1 MEPGV
6 SQKSH
11 KPRVFT
17 SEFKLKAVQR
27 LLKGESVAALSA
39 DLSVARKDLYAW
51 KRAYRIGGAPMLRPR
66 GRPRKITQAS
76 ATRDRNMSELERA
89 RQRIAELERKVG
101 KQELE
106 LDFFGKA
113 LRCVEQAEA
122 TDQSRSASLS
132 KRKQR
137 KAN

>member
-1 MEPGV
+1 
-6 SQKSH
+6 
-11 KPRVFT
+11 
-17 SEFKLKAVQR
+17 
-27 LLKGESVAALSA
+27 
-39 DLSVARKDLYAW
+39 
-51 KRAYRIGGAPMLRPR
+51 
-66 GRPRKITQAS
+66 
-76 ATRDRNMSELERA
+76 MSELERA

-122 TDQSRSASLS
+122 TDQLRSANLS

>member
-1 MEPGV
+1 M

-27 LLKGESVAALSA
+27 LLKGESVAAVSA

-51 KRAYRIGGAPMLRPR
+51 KRSYRIGGASMLRPR
-66 GRPRKITQAS
+66 GRPPRSTQISAS
-76 ATRDRNMSELERA
+76 GDSNVSDLERA
-89 RQRIAELERKVG
+89 RQRIEELERKVG

-122 TDQSRSASLS
+122 MTESRSANLS

>member
-1 MEPGV
+1 M

-27 LLKGESVAALSA
+27 LLKGESVAAVSA

-51 KRAYRIGGAPMLRPR
+51 KRSYRIGGASMLRPR
-66 GRPRKITQAS
+66 GRPPRSTQISAS
-76 ATRDRNMSELERA
+76 RDSNVSDLERA
-89 RQRIAELERKVG
+89 RQRIEELERKVG

-122 TDQSRSASLS
+122 MTESRSANLS